1 MTKKYAD
8 HFERSNFDPKEMI
21 KEWNVNSNDVEYWVN
36 VKNAA
41 MIFVPVIN
49 QKISK
54 TDFYCSFC
62 KQWLKITES
71 YRNIKRHIQVHNPD
85 FENSDGD
92 KNIILEDEKLF
103 SKKQEKIIA
112 KNIILFILLRTQ
124 TFQYVE
130 DKYLTELSSE
140 LPNRNGITKILEKIS
155 DITMQEIKSILL
167 FSSSNSITF
176 DGWSSKNG
184 LPFLGI
190 TIRSLINYKFNDFF
204 LDLIE
209 LNSETAINISQKI
222 SNSLANYGLKLT
234 NIISCTTDNCPTMQA
249 VAKDLN
255 LWRIPCVCH
264 QLNLVFKE
272 FIENCSDIL
281 KPFFDLLSSL
291 SKSNKYTVWT
301 KSEKVKKIPSY
312 VNIRWTSF
320 CDTVLTFLDTKESL
334 LEFCSLNQIESPTVK
349 EWKNLSLLRNL
360 CTEYKRI
367 IEFFESDSFGAS
379 GFFLCYVDIINDK
392 LIELDKTVFKTAAK
406 SAKQKIKNLQSEYPQ
421 FWKTIAPI
429 ALLLNPCIP
438 YEKLLTEDEIQKAK
452 NAIEKRI
459 KNYLPKQQ
467 KSDTPEQTQPDFMR
481 KYFEDNQSENNTT
494 CLDLVLKNRNLN
506 HSPESLF
513 HFWHEKVETTD
524 KELAYVAFDILSI
537 VITSVASERSFSRG
551 RLIIN
556 DQRTRITS
564 DHAKQQMIVQINKDT
579 AEKALS
585 RINVYDLIS
594 KS

>member
-8 HFERSNFDPKEMI
+8 HFERSNLDPKEMI

-204 LDLIE
+204 F
-209 LNSETAINISQKI
+209 
-222 SNSLANYGLKLT
+222 G
-234 NIISCTTDNCPTMQA
+234 
-249 VAKDLN
+249 
-255 LWRIPCVCH
+255 
-264 QLNLVFKE
+264 
-272 FIENCSDIL
+272 
-281 KPFFDLLSSL
+281 FD
-291 SKSNKYTVWT
+291 
-301 KSEKVKKIPSY
+301 
-312 VNIRWTSF
+312 
-320 CDTVLTFLDTKESL
+320 
-334 LEFCSLNQIESPTVK
+334 
-349 EWKNLSLLRNL
+349 
-360 CTEYKRI
+360 
-367 IEFFESDSFGAS
+367 
-379 GFFLCYVDIINDK
+379 
-392 LIELDKTVFKTAAK
+392 
-406 SAKQKIKNLQSEYPQ
+406 
-421 FWKTIAPI
+421 
-429 ALLLNPCIP
+429 
-438 YEKLLTEDEIQKAK
+438 
-452 NAIEKRI
+452 
-459 KNYLPKQQ
+459 
-467 KSDTPEQTQPDFMR
+467 
-481 KYFEDNQSENNTT
+481 
-494 CLDLVLKNRNLN
+494 
-506 HSPESLF
+506 
-513 HFWHEKVETTD
+513 
-524 KELAYVAFDILSI
+524 
-537 VITSVASERSFSRG
+537 
-551 RLIIN
+551 
-556 DQRTRITS
+556 
-564 DHAKQQMIVQINKDT
+564 
-579 AEKALS
+579 
-585 RINVYDLIS
+585 
-594 KS
+594 